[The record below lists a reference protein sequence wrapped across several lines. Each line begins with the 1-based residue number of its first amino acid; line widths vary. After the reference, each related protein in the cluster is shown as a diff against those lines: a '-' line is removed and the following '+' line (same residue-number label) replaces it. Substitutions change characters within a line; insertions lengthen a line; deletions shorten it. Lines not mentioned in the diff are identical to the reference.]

1 MKILYLTTSIEETN
15 YDYFLG
21 KSFPVGNPSN
31 QNFHSKMIRALALAG
46 AEVTVLSLVPFSTQG
61 KKIVDHG
68 NYHYIEHPDHLLD
81 KVFLEKSLFLRAK
94 ELGPYDSVIFD
105 SLNRHLGK
113 VALRFHSTSEIVA
126 LLTDKQ
132 KNLTNAKK
140 GYVKEILGNVSK
152 ADASIALS
160 EGLLETF
167 SMVNKPHW
175 VTEGIIEE
183 RGDAPIDFLD
193 GSYLYFGG
201 ALLPRYGIY
210 DLIKA
215 YEKTKPDYDLV
226 IAGHGASLEP
236 FNNPRIKFV
245 GQVSKQTNYALQ
257 AHAAALINPRPY
269 DLHLDAESVPSKML
283 EYLASGK
290 PVISTLHSKLKE
302 LFPEEVNWVD
312 GTLLDFFTTH
322 LDENRKLV
330 GLKENH
336 SQQKL
341 EELYGLK
348 TQGQRIYSFL
358 QDLSSLSKE
367 SITLENSK

>member
-1 MKILYLTTSIEETN
+1 
-15 YDYFLG
+15 
-21 KSFPVGNPSN
+21 
-31 QNFHSKMIRALALAG
+31 
-46 AEVTVLSLVPFSTQG
+46 
-61 KKIVDHG
+61 
-68 NYHYIEHPDHLLD
+68 
-81 KVFLEKSLFLRAK
+81 
-94 ELGPYDSVIFD
+94 
-105 SLNRHLGK
+105 
-113 VALRFHSTSEIVA
+113 
-126 LLTDKQ
+126 
-132 KNLTNAKK
+132 
-140 GYVKEILGNVSK
+140 
-152 ADASIALS
+152 
-160 EGLLETF
+160 
-167 SMVNKPHW
+167 
-175 VTEGIIEE
+175 
-183 RGDAPIDFLD
+183 
-193 GSYLYFGG
+193 
-201 ALLPRYGIY
+201 LPRYGIY

-236 FNNPRIKFV
+236 LNNPRIKFV

-312 GTLLDFFTTH
+312 GTLLDFFITH
-322 LDENRKLV
+322 LDENRKLI